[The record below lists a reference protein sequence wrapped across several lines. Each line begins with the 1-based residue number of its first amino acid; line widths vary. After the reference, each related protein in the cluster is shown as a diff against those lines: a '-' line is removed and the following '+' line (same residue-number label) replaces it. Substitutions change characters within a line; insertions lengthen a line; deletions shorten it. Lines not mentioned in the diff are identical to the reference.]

1 MQGMHVNADLI
12 YPGLQ
17 TRWARPRPP
26 LFLSIRINC
35 LSGSKFFHGL
45 IVAVITSDHIA

>member
-1 MQGMHVNADLI
+1 MLR
-12 YPGLQ
+12 Q
-17 TRWARPRPP
+17 TSFTLHYRLGAIRPRP